1 MLDQDLPR
9 RLASEMFQDE
19 PLIETDP
26 EPDVGVV
33 SAAIVLDEPALG
45 EPGDREPIDRRD
57 PEPAVDCRE
66 RVDADRSNRGGLN
79 NELTI
84 GEPRRDRVRR
94 PRPWTADQTSARCF
108 DAPSASGSVRNQEHR
123 ARSEPTTPAL
133 LNTLCPFL

>member
-1 MLDQDLPR
+1 MLDHDLPR

-84 GEPRRDRVRR
+84 GEPRRDPVRR
-94 PRPWTADQTSARCF
+94 PRPCPPSHTSPRCF
-108 DAPSASGSVRNQEHR
+108 DSPPPSGTV
-123 ARSEPTTPAL
+123 P
-133 LNTLCPFL
+133 